1 MLRRQGWSSWWIW
14 MGPCRRGRTE
24 SEPDVGES
32 LKTACKT
39 NTVCSVSQLHRE
51 YLLLDLWLT
60 WKGTNPWN
68 FYWLAQMFIFI
79 LPCNVF
85 VVEDECFIIFHWP
98 KFFTNAFCC
107 FLLCMCACVLSHVWL
122 CDPTDHRLPDSS
134 VHGILQ
140 TRMLEWV
147 AISYSKEPSQPR
159 DWTHVSCISYIDTWI
174 LYHCI
179 PPGKLLFIK
188 FYFFD
193 KKFFFYIW
201 NVSTTQN
208 TRETVLF
215 ELSVVFVPFCA
226 IQEALVIT
234 HSFQFYLSSEY

>member
-1 MLRRQGWSSWWIW
+1 M
-14 MGPCRRGRTE
+14 PFVAFYCAY
-24 SEPDVGES
+24 VH
-32 LKTACKT
+32 A
-39 NTVCSVSQLHRE
+39 CSVMSASV
-51 YLLLDLWLT
+51 T
-60 WKGTNPWN
+60 PW
-68 FYWLAQMFIFI
+68 
-79 LPCNVF
+79 
-85 VVEDECFIIFHWP
+85 II
-98 KFFTNAFCC
+98 
-107 FLLCMCACVLSHVWL
+107 M
-122 CDPTDHRLPDSS
+122 DHRLPDSS

-159 DWTHVSCISYIDTWI
+159 DQTHVSCISYIDRWI

-188 FYFFD
+188 FYLFD

-226 IQEALVIT
+226 IQEALVSSVPKFWLLLI
-234 HSFQFYLSSEY
+234 LSSFILVLSTSFHVKFEMYPNLYSKIAFWTF